1 MYCIRY
7 IPGYEGLYIITTEG
21 VIFSVGGIRK
31 RKGKIGIVK
40 PTIVNGYY
48 RVTLFDKNGNEKN
61 GTFTN

>member
-1 MYCIRY
+1 M
-7 IPGYEGLYIITTEG
+7 ITTEG